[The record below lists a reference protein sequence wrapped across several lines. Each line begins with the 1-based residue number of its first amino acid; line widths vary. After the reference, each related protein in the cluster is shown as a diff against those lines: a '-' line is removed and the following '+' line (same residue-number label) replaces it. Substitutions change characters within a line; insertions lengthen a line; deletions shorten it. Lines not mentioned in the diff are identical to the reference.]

1 MAKEVRSADEHTAEE
16 EDNRGSAASPT
27 HNVTVNVPPNASTGV
42 DAAIGWLRKG
52 SKIAPFLDVYRRYH
66 ERTGKMYMRWG
77 LNTCRRIALGLC
89 FVLDMMVKVIIVW
102 VVFYLLFSVL
112 HIDPSGVVPH
122 IRIPGENPWF
132 EWPSR

>member
-1 MAKEVRSADEHTAEE
+1 MAKEVKPADEHTAEE
-16 EDNRGSAASPT
+16 EDNRGSAVSSPG
-27 HNVTVNVPPNASTGV
+27 NVTVKVSDASTGV

-66 ERTGKMYMRWG
+66 ERTGKMYMSWD

-89 FVLDMMVKVIIVW
+89 FVLDMMVKGIIVC
-102 VVFYLLFSVL
+102 VVFYLLFRVL

>member
-1 MAKEVRSADEHTAEE
+1 MAKEVTPADEHTAEE
-16 EDNRGSAASPT
+16 KDNRGSAASRT
-27 HNVTVNVPPNASTGV
+27 NNVTVKVPNASTGV
-42 DAAIGWLRKG
+42 DTAIGWLRKG

-66 ERTGKMYMRWG
+66 ERTDKMYMSGG
-77 LNTCRRIALGLC
+77 LNTRRRIALGLC
-89 FVLDMMVKVIIVW
+89 FVLDMMVKAIIVC

-112 HIDPSGVVPH
+112 HIDLSGVVPH

>member
-1 MAKEVRSADEHTAEE
+1 MAKEVKPADEHTAEE
-16 EDNRGSAASPT
+16 EDNRGSAVSSPS
-27 HNVTVNVPPNASTGV
+27 HVTVKVSDASTGV

-66 ERTGKMYMRWG
+66 ERTGKMYMSWD

-89 FVLDMMVKVIIVW
+89 FVLDMMVKGIIVC
-102 VVFYLLFSVL
+102 VVFYLLFRVL

>member
-1 MAKEVRSADEHTAEE
+1 MAKEVKPADEHTAEE
-16 EDNRGSAASPT
+16 EDNRGSAVSSPS
-27 HNVTVNVPPNASTGV
+27 NVTVKVSDASTGV

-66 ERTGKMYMRWG
+66 ERTGKMYMSWD

-89 FVLDMMVKVIIVW
+89 FVLDMMVKGIIVC
-102 VVFYLLFSVL
+102 VVFYLLFRVL

>member
-1 MAKEVRSADEHTAEE
+1 MAKEVKPADEHTAEE
-16 EDNRGSAASPT
+16 EDNRGSAVSPT
-27 HNVTVNVPPNASTGV
+27 SNLTVKVPNASTGV

-66 ERTGKMYMRWG
+66 ERTGKMYMSSG
-77 LNTCRRIALGLC
+77 LNTCRRIALGIC
-89 FVLDMMVKVIIVW
+89 FVLDMIVKGIIVY
-102 VVFYLLFSVL
+102 VVFYLLFTVL